1 MKKLPYRA
9 RTATGDV
16 FDVVFP
22 LHDETGNA
30 VRVDQLVSAILEAID
45 RDIAVAGDTSNGDV
59 LQAVAMAL
67 AIRTRMIHAPQEVK
81 ERLTAELVASAL
93 NAVAAAERESP
104 TVGHA

>member
-59 LQAVAMAL
+59 LQAAAMAL
-67 AIRTRMIHAPQEVK
+67 AIRTRMIHAPWPVT
-81 ERLTAELVASAL
+81 ERLAKSLTADALTAVGVAQ
-93 NAVAAAERESP
+93 RQSP

>member
-22 LHDETGNA
+22 LHEETGSV

-45 RDIAVAGDTSNGDV
+45 RDIAVAGETSNGDV
-59 LQAVAMAL
+59 LQAAAMAL
-67 AIRTRMIHAPQEVK
+67 AIRARMIHAPRDVK
-81 ERLTAELVASAL
+81 EQLTAELVAAAL
-93 NAVAAAERESP
+93 NAVAAVERESP